1 MVRAEGSTG
10 VERLPLWARLVLG
23 AMLAVA
29 VVAVGVALARPD
41 SPWCSDE
48 ADNSCP
54 AEARYQG
61 RMYVVTCTDPVA
73 ASQHGERLGVVYYDG
88 SGSERTA
95 WSVDGVPVEQ
105 VIVLADQTGEGCPG
119 TEIAYGGLS
128 VEEATALLRP

>member
-1 MVRAEGSTG
+1 M
-10 VERLPLWARLVLG
+10 LVVG
-23 AMLAVA
+23 

-54 AEARYQG
+54 AEVRYQG

-73 ASQHGERLGVVYYDG
+73 ASQHGEPVGVVYYDG
-88 SGSERTA
+88 AKEAERTA

-105 VIVLADQTGEGCPG
+105 VIVLADQAGGGCPG
-119 TEIAYGGLS
+119 SEIAYGGSS
-128 VEEATALLRP
+128 VKEATALLRP